1 MSWFLVILF
10 LSLTYGSASE
20 TSHDKKHPSAV
31 VVGSVYCDT
40 CFQQDFSSKTHFISG
55 ASVAVEC
62 KVGNSIVPSFKKEV
76 KTDEHGEF
84 KVQLP
89 FKVKK
94 HAKRIKR
101 CTFKLI
107 SSSEP
112 HCAVASVATSS
123 SMSLKTRKQGEHT
136 FSAGLFSF
144 KPREKPNF
152 CNQKQSDPNSKAH
165 VHEKNELPRN
175 TYPLTPS
182 KVHTRVLKLNPTK
195 SSDKPH
201 PDKNLGEDFFFP
213 PNPFFPP
220 PLIPNPFQPPPL
232 IPNPFQPPPLIPNPF
247 QPPSPPP
254 LIPNPF
260 QPPSPP
266 PLLPN
271 PFQPPPSP
279 PPLFPNPFQ
288 PPPARPP
295 SLFPPFP
302 PIVIPGL
309 TPSPPP
315 PPPPA
320 PIFPVPFPPL
330 FPPLFPPPHSPG
342 TPPSSSSSKNTS
354 P

>member
-1 MSWFLVILF
+1 MSWILVILF
-10 LSLTYGSASE
+10 LSLTYGSVSE
-20 TSHDKKHPSAV
+20 ANHDKKLPSAS
-31 VVGSVYCDT
+31 VVGTVYCDT
-40 CFQQDFSSKTHFISG
+40 CFQLDFSRGSHFISG
-55 ASVAVEC
+55 ASVGIEC
-62 KVGNSIVPSFKKEV
+62 KDGNSVPRFKKEV
-76 KTDEHGEF
+76 KTDENGEF

-89 FKVKK
+89 FKVRK
-94 HAKRIKR
+94 HVRRIKG

-107 SSSEP
+107 NSSELQ
-112 HCAVASVATSS
+112 CAVASVSTSS
-123 SMSLKTRKQGEHT
+123 SMSLKTRNQREHI

-144 KPREKPNF
+144 KPVEKPNF
-152 CNQKQSDPNSKAH
+152 CNKKQSVQNSNPH
-165 VHEKNELPRN
+165 VSVKPF
-175 TYPLTPS
+175 S
-182 KVHTRVLKLNPTK
+182 KIPPKVQTTVFKSNPTK
-195 SSDKPH
+195 SSDKPQSNK
-201 PDKNLGEDFFFP
+201 DLAEDFFFP

-247 QPPSPPP
+247 QPPSPP

-266 PLLPN
+266 PLIPNPFQPPPSPRAPLIPN

-279 PPLFPNPFQ
+279 PPSF
-288 PPPARPP
+288 
-295 SLFPPFP
+295 FPPLP

-320 PIFPVPFPPL
+320 PIFPIPPFPPL

-342 TPPSSSSSKNTS
+342 TAAPSENTS

>member
-1 MSWFLVILF
+1 MCWFLVILF
-10 LSLTYGSASE
+10 LSLTYGSVSE
-20 TSHDKKHPSAV
+20 TSHDKKLPSAV
-31 VVGSVYCDT
+31 VVGTVYCDT
-40 CFQQDFSSKTHFISG
+40 CSHKGFSMGSHFISG
-55 ASVAVEC
+55 ASIGVEC
-62 KVGNSIVPSFKKEV
+62 RDGNSIPRFKKEV
-76 KTDEHGEF
+76 ITNEHGEF

-89 FKVKK
+89 FKVRK
-94 HAKRIKR
+94 HAKRIKG

-107 SSSEP
+107 RSSEP
-112 HCAVASVATSS
+112 HCALASAATSS
-123 SMSLKTRKQGEHT
+123 SMSLKTRKQGQHI

-144 KPREKPNF
+144 KPNF
-152 CNQKQSDPNSKAH
+152 CDQIPSVPNSKS
-165 VHEKNELPRN
+165 EFPPN
-175 TYPLTPS
+175 TYPSPGIPLSPTEFQ
-182 KVHTRVLKLNPTK
+182 TRVFKTNPTK
-195 SSDKPH
+195 SSDKSQS
-201 PDKNLGEDFFFP
+201 DKNLAQDFFFP
-213 PNPFFPP
+213 PNPFLPPPLIPNPFQPP

-266 PLLPN
+266 PLFPN
-271 PFQPPPSP
+271 PFQPPSP

-295 SLFPPFP
+295 PFLPPLPPF
-302 PIVIPGL
+302 VIPGL

-320 PIFPVPFPPL
+320 PIFPFPFPPL
-330 FPPLFPPPHSPG
+330 FPPPLSPG
-342 TPPSSSSSKNTS
+342 TPPASSKNTS